1 MTGTHQAEGLESTPA
16 VAEEPLPYRFENVS
30 GERLLFSLLSV
41 IYGVRHLVISDGSEI
56 LYLISGS
63 LLFTFGVWLVYRVWT
78 CFVEVDAEYLTIRN
92 VWNTHRLPLAEVTEV
107 RGVVKQRR
115 KRRGKPRSIKSVTVH
130 VHHGSRSI
138 RVDAA
143 EGFRDDTADLHDEF
157 WAALEYAAPDTSL
170 KITRK

>member
-1 MTGTHQAEGLESTPA
+1 MTSTHHAEGLKSTPA
-16 VAEEPLPYRFENVS
+16 IAEEPLPYLFENVS
-30 GERLLFSLLSV
+30 GERLLGSMMSTYWALRVLLRDESNPYYTV
-41 IYGVRHLVISDGSEI
+41 
-56 LYLISGS
+56 SGS
-63 LLFTFGVWLVYRVWT
+63 LLLALALWTAYRAWN
-78 CFVEVDAEYLTIRN
+78 CFVAVDAEYLTVRN
-92 VWNTHRLPLAEVTEV
+92 IWRTHGLPLAEVTEV

-143 EGFRDDTADLHDEF
+143 EGFRDDTGDLHDEF
-157 WAALEYAAPDTSL
+157 WAALEYAAPGTSL